1 MPNEVYLLTA
11 LILAGFAAVVWLLS
25 RKISQLQELQKS
37 QDPTL
42 TEWLKS
48 MQSSIEGQSKT
59 LNQVIAETNQNLN
72 QALATTNKNLASSLQ
87 SSTKAMN
94 ERLDNAA
101 KYISEVAKEVGQMS
115 EIGRSMKDLQE
126 FLKSPKLRGNIGEE
140 VLKDLI
146 TQMFPKNSFHLQYS
160 FKSGEKVDV
169 AIKTAAGI
177 LPIDSK
183 FPMENFQKM
192 SQADDKK
199 DQESFRRTFVSDVKK
214 HIRDIARKYILPE
227 EGTMDLALMYIPS
240 EPVYYEIVNN
250 SELTDYARKVRVY
263 PVSPTTLY
271 AHLQMILL
279 SFEGQ
284 KIESRSRQIFQLLR
298 AIQKDYEKTESVLN
312 LLGTHI
318 TRAYNQ
324 VPHVW
329 QNFSLL
335 GQKLSQART
344 LKEPETSAKLD
355 SGEQS
360 LWRFT
365 LCVRATRFAVV

>member
-1 MPNEVYLLTA
+1 MLSEVYLLAA
-11 LILAGFAAVVWLLS
+11 LVFIGFGAVIWLLN
-25 RKISQLQELQKS
+25 RKISQLQELQKQ

-59 LNQVIAETNQNLN
+59 LNQVIADTNQNLN

-146 TQMFPKNSFHLQYS
+146 TQMFPKHSFHLQYS
-160 FKSGEKVDV
+160 FKSGEKVDA
-169 AIKTAAGI
+169 AIQTAAGI

-192 SQADDKK
+192 SRAKDKQEQ
-199 DQESFRRTFVSDVKK
+199 DQFRRVFINDVRK
-214 HIRDIARKYILPE
+214 HIRDIAKKYILPE

-240 EPVYYEIVNN
+240 EPVYYEIVND

-284 KIESRSRQIFQLLR
+284 KIESRSKQVFQLLR
-298 AIQKDYEKTESVLN
+298 AIQKDYEKTENTLQVL
-312 LLGTHI
+312 GRHI
-318 TRAYNQ
+318 NNAYNQ
-324 VPHVW
+324 FANTL
-329 QNFSLL
+329 QGFSLL
-335 GQKLSQART
+335 GQKISQTQALS
-344 LKEPETSAKLD
+344 EPEQETKELEA
-355 SGEQS
+355 
-360 LWRFT
+360 
-365 LCVRATRFAVV
+365 